1 MKTTAVFTPLAVLA
15 AAAGLVASAA
25 PAHAAADEV
34 QYANV
39 HLLANGAGIN
49 AEVGYVCQ
57 KGWQGTLSIAVSQAN
72 GRNAAIGRYYPSYL
86 SECTGKAQ
94 TLEAVILPETLA
106 FREGSALVW
115 ITLDLCPAVQPPIA
129 EGTIPQQTCK
139 SGDTLVLETELAE

>member
-1 MKTTAVFTPLAVLA
+1 MNTTAVFTPLAVLA
-15 AAAGLVASAA
+15 AAAGLVASSA

-39 HLLANGAGIN
+39 HLLGNGAAIN
-49 AEVGYVCQ
+49 AEVGFVCQ

-106 FREGSALVW
+106 FREGSAVVW
-115 ITLDLCPAVQPPIA
+115 VTLDLCPPVQGAVQ
-129 EGTIPQQTCK
+129 EGTVPQQSCK
-139 SGDTLVLETELAE
+139 SGDTLVQEVNLSD

>member
-15 AAAGLVASAA
+15 AAAGLVASSA

-34 QYANV
+34 QHVNV
-39 HLLANGAGIN
+39 HLLGNGAAIN
-49 AEVGYVCQ
+49 AEVGFVCQ

-72 GRNAAIGRYYPSYL
+72 GRNAALGRYYPTYL

-106 FREGSALVW
+106 FQEGSAVVW
-115 ITLDLCPAVQPPIA
+115 VTLDLCPAMQAPVP
-129 EGTIPQQTCK
+129 EGTVPQQACK
-139 SGDTLVLETELAE
+139 SGDTLVMETQLAK